1 MAYQVTEKTVLRGG
15 VGRFFTR
22 LGVSDSVFLGGNPP
36 FQPTANVSFGSAD
49 NPGGTSGNSL
59 PLTVTTQS
67 RDFKNP
73 EAWNWNFT
81 VQRELPWKSQ
91 ITVGYVGRRGLHLQR
106 ESNINQPTPD
116 VVLAN
121 PGVNIDALR
130 PYKGYNSIRE
140 TDNVAS
146 SMYNGLQITWTRRFA
161 QGLQF
166 GFTYTLSKTMDDG
179 SNQRDIIPDTYY
191 AHNLWGPAEFD
202 DRHIFIANFLYSLPF
217 FRNHSAMS
225 GKLLGG
231 WQVSGLIQYQSGLP
245 TSIGRGTDY
254 VGVGLDGSL
263 TGGIGQ
269 YWVFNNS
276 SLDYQK
282 TMAHNSGNSDANWW
296 IYPFNE
302 PNCSATGA
310 GCTLKWTQPAK
321 GVFNHQDG
329 IRDMIYNPGF
339 ENWNLGLFKDFK
351 VHEAIGF
358 QFRAEA
364 FNAFN
369 HPNWNGVG
377 TDPTNLTTF
386 MKTTGKNNDVRNL
399 QLSLRFHF

>member
-1 MAYQVTEKTVLRGG
+1 
-15 VGRFFTR
+15 
-22 LGVSDSVFLGGNPP
+22 
-36 FQPTANVSFGSAD
+36 VSFGSAD
-49 NPGGTSGNSL
+49 NPGGTTPNAL

-81 VQRELPWKSQ
+81 LQRELPFKSV
-91 ITVGYVGRRGLHLQR
+91 IDIAYVGRRGLHLQR

-146 SMYNGLQITWTRRFA
+146 STYNALQISWNRRFS
-161 QGLQF
+161 QGIAF
-166 GFTYTLSKTMDDG
+166 GFAYTLSKTMDDG

-202 DRHIFIANFLYSLPF
+202 DRHIFVANFLYELPF
-217 FRNHSAMS
+217 FRGQNVA
-225 GKLLGG
+225 GKVLGG
-231 WQVSGLIQYQSGLP
+231 WKISGLIQLQSGLP
-245 TSIGRGTDY
+245 TNVGRNTDY
-254 VGVGLDGSL
+254 VGVGQDGSL
-263 TGGIGQ
+263 TGGLGQ
-269 YWVFNNS
+269 FWVFNNS

-282 TMAHNSGNSDANWW
+282 TMAHNSGNTDQNWW

-302 PNCSATGA
+302 SGCNAVGT
-310 GCTLKWTQPAK
+310 GCTLKWSQPAK
-321 GVFNHQDG
+321 GTFNHQDG
-329 IRDMIYNPGF
+329 IRNMIYNPGF
-339 ENWNLGLFKDFK
+339 ENVNLGLFKDFR
-351 VHEAIGF
+351 VREGMAF

-364 FNAFN
+364 FDAFN
-369 HPNWNGVG
+369 HPNLNNANGGNGIG
-377 TDPTNLTTF
+377 TDPTNLTSF
-386 MKTTGKNNDVRNL
+386 MKITGKNNDVRNL
-399 QLSLRFHF
+399 QLSLRFRF